1 MDGHGM
7 MTVVACAGDLAF
19 GVLALLRRS
28 RSPLGV
34 LIAVLFFD
42 AFTWNFASLAY
53 DVSRNEVWHAI
64 DRLFSSMMAAFALH
78 VVAVFVGRSRSL
90 RWLIV
95 GCYAVFSAIGVGLNG
110 TFWWKYAIAVLGPL
124 AMLVAVLLLVRHRR
138 GATDASER
146 ARADLVLLAIL
157 VGTLFALTD
166 LFYHGLRFPLP
177 RLGAI
182 GTLVAMVLF
191 ATATLRLRLLG
202 GDVPPVL
209 GLYALLFGA
218 LWVALHLAL
227 TRWLDPRSSP
237 WVLGACVL
245 VLIGVVA
252 ARELGQVA
260 AVGRART
267 QELAMLGRFSEQL
280 AHDIKNPLAALKG
293 AAQFLVEE
301 RRRGHSLDGHGSF
314 LTLIEQQI
322 DRVQRIVGDYQRI
335 AKVESRPVTTSL
347 NALVAELLPLQNFGV
362 VPGITLRADLAP
374 DLPEAP
380 LDRDLVVT
388 ALENVV
394 RNACEAM
401 PNGGVVTLRTAYDA
415 QRDALVLRVE
425 DPGKGMDA
433 RELEQA
439 AALFFTTK
447 AQGTGLGL
455 SFAER
460 VTKAHG
466 GALRIESA
474 LGRGTTIEMSFR
486 RQPEGTP

>member
-1 MDGHGM
+1 M

-28 RSPLGV
+28 RNALGI
-34 LIAVLFFD
+34 LIGILFFD
-42 AFTWNFASLAY
+42 AFSWNFASLAY
-53 DVSRNEVWHAI
+53 DVSRIELWHDV
-64 DRLFSSMMAAFALH
+64 DRLFSSVMAAIALH

-90 RWLIV
+90 RWLTV
-95 GCYAVFSAIGVGLNG
+95 GSYAVFFSIGCLLNG
-110 TFWWKYAIAVLGPL
+110 KFWWKYAVGVLGPL
-124 AMLVAVLLLVRHRR
+124 AMLIAVGLLVLHRR
-138 GATDASER
+138 GSRDASER
-146 ARADLVLLAIL
+146 ARADLMLLAL
-157 VGTLFALTD
+157 VIGTFFSLTD
-166 LFYHGLRFPLP
+166 LLHREPGFPLP

-182 GTLVAMVLF
+182 GTLVAMALF

-202 GDVPPVL
+202 SDVPPVL
-209 GLYALLFGA
+209 GLYAALFGA

-227 TRWLDPRSSP
+227 TRWLEPRSSP
-237 WVLGACVL
+237 WVLGVCVL
-245 VLIGVVA
+245 LLLGVIS
-252 ARELGQVA
+252 ARELGQSA

-293 AAQFLVEE
+293 AVQFLVEE
-301 RRRGHSLDGHGSF
+301 RRCGRSLDDQGAF

-322 DRVQRIVGDYQRI
+322 DRMQRIVGDYQRI
-335 AKVESRPVTTSL
+335 AKVEPRRAPTSL
-347 NALVAELLPLQNFGV
+347 NALVSELLPLQHFGV
-362 VPGITLRADLAP
+362 VPNITLDAALASDVP
-374 DLPEAP
+374 QCP

-401 PNGGVVTLRTAYDA
+401 PDGGAIRLTTAYDA
-415 QRDALVLRVE
+415 VADAVLLRVE
-425 DPGKGMDA
+425 DHGKGMDA

-447 AQGTGLGL
+447 AHGTGLGL

-460 VTKAHG
+460 VAKAHG
-466 GALRIESA
+466 GGLRVTSSV
-474 LGRGTTIEMSFR
+474 GRGTTVEMSFR
-486 RQPEGTP
+486 RTSEE

>member
-1 MDGHGM
+1 M

-19 GVLALLRRS
+19 GVLALVRRS

-42 AFTWNFASLAY
+42 AFSWNFASLAY
-53 DVSRNEVWHAI
+53 EVSRIEVWHGI
-64 DRLFSSMMAAFALH
+64 DRLFSSLMAAFALH

-95 GCYAVFSAIGVGLNG
+95 SCYALFFSIGSGLNG
-110 TFWWKYAIAVLGPL
+110 SFWWKYAIAALGPL
-124 AMLVAVLLLVRHRR
+124 AMLIAVLLLVRHRR
-138 GATDASER
+138 SVTDASER

-157 VGTLFALTD
+157 VGTVFALTD
-166 LFYHGLRFPLP
+166 LWHHELSFPLP

-209 GLYALLFGA
+209 ALYALLFGA

-237 WVLGACVL
+237 WVLGGCVL
-245 VLIGVVA
+245 VLIGVIS

-267 QELAMLGRFSEQL
+267 QELTLLGRFSEQL

-293 AAQFLVEE
+293 AVEFLVEE
-301 RRRGHSLDGHGSF
+301 RRRGRSLDGHGAF

-322 DRVQRIVGDYQRI
+322 ERVQRVVGDYQRI
-335 AKVESRPVTTSL
+335 AKVEPRPATTSL
-347 NALVAELLPLQNFGV
+347 NTLVAELLPLQNFGV
-362 VPGITLRADLAP
+362 LPGVTLAAELAP
-374 DLPEAP
+374 DVPECP

-388 ALENVV
+388 ALENVL
-394 RNACEAM
+394 RNAGEAM
-401 PNGGVVTLRTAYDA
+401 PDGGAITLTTVYDA
-415 QRDALVLRVE
+415 PRDLVLLRVE
-425 DPGKGMDA
+425 DRGKGMDA

-460 VTKAHG
+460 VAKAHG
-466 GALRIESA
+466 GALRITSA
-474 LGRGTTIEMSFR
+474 VGRGTTVELSFR
-486 RQPEGTP
+486 TQPEEPT

>member
-1 MDGHGM
+1 M

-19 GVLALLRRS
+19 GVLALFRRS
-28 RSPLGV
+28 RSPLG
-34 LIAVLFFD
+34 LLMAALFFD
-42 AFTWNFASLAY
+42 AFSWNFASLAY
-53 DVSRNEVWHAI
+53 DISRIEIWHSI
-64 DRLFSSMMAAFALH
+64 DRFFSSVMAGLALH

-90 RWLIV
+90 RPLILSS
-95 GCYAVFSAIGVGLNG
+95 YAVFLAIGSFLNG
-110 TFWWKYAIAVLGPL
+110 TYWWKYALAVLGPL
-124 AMLVAVLLLVRHRR
+124 GMLIAVCLLVLHRR
-138 GATDASER
+138 SSSDPSER

-157 VGTLFALTD
+157 VGTFFALTD
-166 LFYHGLRFPLP
+166 LWYRALSFPLP

-182 GTLVAMVLF
+182 GTLVAMVLI

-209 GLYALLFGA
+209 ALYALLFGV
-218 LWVALHLAL
+218 LWVALHLTL

-245 VLIGVVA
+245 ALLFVIS

-260 AVGRART
+260 AAGRLRT
-267 QELAMLGRFSEQL
+267 EELATLGRFSEQL

-293 AAQFLVEE
+293 ALQFLAEE
-301 RRRGHSLDGHGSF
+301 RRRGRSLDGHDAF
-314 LTLIEQQI
+314 LTLMEQQI

-335 AKVESRPVTTSL
+335 AKVEPRAAPTSL
-347 NALVAELLPLQNFGV
+347 NALVSELLPLQHFGV
-362 VPGITLRADLAP
+362 VAGITLGAELAG
-374 DLPEAP
+374 DVPECP

-401 PNGGVVTLRTAYDA
+401 PDGGAITLKTAYDA
-415 QRDALVLRVE
+415 ERDVVLLRVE
-425 DPGKGMDA
+425 DHGKGMDA

-439 AALFFTTK
+439 ASLFFTTK

-455 SFAER
+455 SFADR
-460 VTKAHG
+460 VAKAHG
-466 GALRIESA
+466 GALRVTSA
-474 LGRGTTIEMSFR
+474 VGRGTTVELSFR
-486 RQPEGTP
+486 RHPEEHA